1 MGGCAREPLG
11 GFDSSRVGF
20 GFIVGDRFEGDCA
33 GWYALLD
40 RQGVPASR
48 GGDDTSPFELGVV
61 ETSRVDIDA
70 DNGVV
75 GSTLEVAVDLAH
87 NIWVFVHDLLCVRTE
102 EGDI

>member
-1 MGGCAREPLG
+1 MGGCAWEPLG
-11 GFDSSRVGF
+11 GLDSLWTGF
-20 GFIVGDRFEGDCA
+20 EFIVGDRFEGDCA

-40 RQGVPASR
+40 RQGVPTSR

-61 ETSRVDIDA
+61 ETPWVDVDA

-75 GSTLEVAVDLAH
+75 GPALEVAINLAY
-87 NIWVFVHDLLCVRTE
+87 NVWVFVHELLRIRTE